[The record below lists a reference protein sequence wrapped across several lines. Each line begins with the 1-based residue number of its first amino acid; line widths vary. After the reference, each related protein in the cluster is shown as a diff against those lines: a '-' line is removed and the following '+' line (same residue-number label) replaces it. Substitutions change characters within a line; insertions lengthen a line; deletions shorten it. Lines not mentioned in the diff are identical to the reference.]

1 MGEKAQARGW
11 RRLLASGAAAA
22 ALATG
27 LAACGGQDEPAGGG
41 GGGSDGAAKQAEG
54 KVTFLLP
61 ENVVARWE
69 GQDAPFV
76 KESLEKYAPGL
87 EVETQN
93 ALNDQSKQQSQ
104 AETAIARGT
113 KVLIV
118 TAVDQKGAARIVT
131 NAKQQGVP
139 VIAYDRLI
147 SDSPV
152 AGYVSVDGEKI
163 GELQGKWMV
172 DNTKRGDKIAL
183 INGSP
188 TDDNAHLFR
197 KGYVRVL
204 DPLFKSRERVKVAD
218 EFTPG
223 WEPDRAQR
231 EMEQI
236 LTRTNN
242 DVQGVLSANDGM
254 AAAVISALRAQ
265 GMAGD
270 VPVTGL
276 DGTSQAL
283 NLILRGQ
290 QGMSAY
296 RSLREQADKA
306 AQMVAALAAQKP
318 VPEAITQ
325 GTTKNN
331 GAAEVP
337 WAQVTPQV
345 ITRENVE
352 VVIKD
357 GAAEKAEV
365 CEGVKSGVGPC

>member
-1 MGEKAQARGW
+1 MTNAALGAPWGRF
-11 RRLLASGAAAA
+11 LSLAAAV

-27 LAACGGQDEPAGGG
+27 LIACGGNEEPAGGG
-41 GGGSDGAAKQAEG
+41 GQGGGGKTEG
-54 KVTFLLP
+54 TVTFLLP

-69 GQDAPFV
+69 GQDAPFF
-76 KESLEKYAPGL
+76 KEALRKHAPGL
-87 EVETQN
+87 KVEVQN

-104 AETAIARGT
+104 AETAAARGT

-131 NAKQQGVP
+131 TAKQQDVP
-139 VIAYDRLI
+139 VVAYDRLI
-147 SDSPV
+147 LDSPV
-152 AGYVSVDGEKI
+152 AAYVSVDGVKI
-163 GELQGKWMV
+163 GEIQGKWLA
-172 DNTKRGDKIAL
+172 DSTERGDKLAI

-197 KGYVRVL
+197 KGYMRVL
-204 DPLFKSRERVKVAD
+204 DPLFKGREREKVAD
-218 EFTPG
+218 EWTRG

-254 AAAVISALRAQ
+254 AAAAISALRAQ
-265 GMAGD
+265 GLAGE
-270 VPVTGL
+270 VPITGL
-276 DGTSQAL
+276 DGTPQAL

-306 AQMVAALAAQKP
+306 AQIVAALAAGKP
-318 VPEAITQ
+318 VPEKVTE
-325 GTTKNN
+325 GNSKNN
-331 GAAEVP
+331 GATDVP
-337 WAQVTPQV
+337 WAQVKPQV
-345 ITRENVE
+345 IDKENVE
-352 VVIKD
+352 VVIED
-357 GAAEKAEV
+357 GAADEAEV
-365 CEGVKSGVGPC
+365 CKGVDAGVGPC